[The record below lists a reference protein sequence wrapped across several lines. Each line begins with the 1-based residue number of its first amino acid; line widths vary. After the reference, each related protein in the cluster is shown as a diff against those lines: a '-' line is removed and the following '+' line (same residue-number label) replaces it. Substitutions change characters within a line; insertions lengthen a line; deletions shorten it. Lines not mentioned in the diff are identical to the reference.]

1 MNNVLL
7 CGVLVSQGCFNKITG
22 CVAYTIDTYFLTVL
36 GSKIKLPSG
45 LGSLMA
51 SFWLADGHL
60 LAVFSFGLFS
70 SWWETWQCAG
80 KHSAEEGAES
90 SPSGLADNRKRPGF
104 KHLKLQRPPPM
115 IHFL

>member
-70 SWWETWQCAG
+70 VHVWKEKEISGVSSFSYKDT
-80 KHSAEEGAES
+80 SLLTYGAAIPRPHLAS
-90 SPSGLADNRKRPGF
+90 STSLDT
-104 KHLKLQRPPPM
+104 LKA
-115 IHFL
+115 H